1 MFLRNAWY
9 IGMWAKDLAEKPVA
23 KTLLGERL
31 AFCRLQNGEIAA
43 LEDRCCHRAAPLSM
57 GEVEG
62 QTLVCGYH
70 GLAFDKTGACV
81 KVPATDRIPPKARV
95 RSYPVEERWSAIW
108 IWMGES
114 DQADPDKI
122 PDLHWLSDP
131 TWAITPGYLYLK
143 ANYQLLVDNLLDLT
157 HVSYVHK
164 KTIAGDPREATTPT
178 RTERTE
184 DGVRTG
190 RWMID
195 FKPAPLFAKIGGFT
209 GNVDRWQFVT
219 WAPPATVFL
228 DIGSAETGT
237 GAPEGDRSRGFSIWS
252 NHLITP
258 ETETTTHYHFCFARN
273 FKVDDQEMSKL
284 LYEGSLTTFLEDLE
298 MLEAQQ
304 LRVNGG
310 ALENM
315 IDIPN
320 DAAQLQSRRILRRL
334 IDEEEAAGSP
344 SRMSA

>member
-9 IGMWAKDLAEKPVA
+9 IGLWAQDLADKPVP
-23 KTLLGERL
+23 KTLLGDKVV
-31 AFCRLQNGEIAA
+31 FCRLQNGSIAA
-43 LEDRCCHRAAPLSM
+43 LEDRCRHRAAPLSK

-62 QTLVCGYH
+62 DALVCGYH
-70 GLAFDKTGACV
+70 GLAFDKAGICV
-81 KVPATDRIPPKARV
+81 RVPGSERIPPNANI
-95 RSYPVEERWSAIW
+95 RSYPVEERWSTIW
-108 IWMGES
+108 IWMGDPEL
-114 DQADPDKI
+114 ADAGNI
-122 PDLHWLSDP
+122 PNLHWLSDP
-131 TWAITPGYLYLK
+131 GWAITPGYLYLK

-178 RTERTE
+178 RTERTD

-195 FKPAPLFAKIGGFT
+195 FKPPPLFQKIGQFK

-219 WAPPATVFL
+219 WTPPATVFL

-237 GAPEGDRSRGFSIWS
+237 GAPEGDRSQGFSIWS

-273 FKVDDQEMSKL
+273 FKIDDAEMSKV
-284 LYEGSLTTFLEDLE
+284 LYEGSMATFLEDLE
-298 MLEAQQ
+298 MLEAEQ
-304 LRVNGG
+304 LNVRGG

-315 IDIPN
+315 VDIPN

-334 IDEEEAAGSP
+334 IEEEEAGQTQT
-344 SRMSA
+344 RISA